1 MQYQLYNV
9 ANPLGDVRFDA
20 VFSLMD
26 RSFPSNEHRVR
37 DRQRA
42 LLGEPAYAVLTG
54 EREGKIL
61 AFMGVWEF
69 DEFRFIEHFA
79 VDPALRGQGIGGEM
93 LRAYLSRDTRRVV
106 LEVELPNTDFAVRR
120 IGFYQRMGLTLSD
133 FPYTQPPL
141 NPGDEW
147 LPLLLMSSG
156 GALTDAEAAAV
167 RDTLYRVVYRWTAG

>member
-1 MQYQLYNV
+1 MRCS
-9 ANPLGDVRFDA
+9 P
-20 VFSLMD
+20 
-26 RSFPSNEHRVR
+26 
-37 DRQRA
+37 
-42 LLGEPAYAVLTG
+42 G

>member
-79 VDPALRGQGIGGEM
+79 VDPALRGAGNRGRDAARLSLPGYAACGARS
-93 LRAYLSRDTRRVV
+93 RAA
-106 LEVELPNTDFAVRR
+106 NTDFAVRR